1 MPTATGALWKQMAL
15 LGKHTLCNF
24 LFVHSYMDLKLW
36 ALANVSLAEML
47 SRVHLLKNS

>member
-24 LFVHSYMDLKLW
+24 LFCAQLHGLEVMGACKCIFGRN
-36 ALANVSLAEML
+36 AVQGPF
-47 SRVHLLKNS
+47 VKK